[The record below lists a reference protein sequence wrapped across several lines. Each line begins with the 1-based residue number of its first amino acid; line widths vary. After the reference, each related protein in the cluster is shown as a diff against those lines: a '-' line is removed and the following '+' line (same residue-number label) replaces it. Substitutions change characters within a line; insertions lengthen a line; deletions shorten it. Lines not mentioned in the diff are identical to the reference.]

1 MGDESSGERDIAV
14 MMGSRERDIGGKFL
28 NRTAF
33 QTITFL
39 PSLNVYTILLC
50 QTNQQ
55 FFQMYIQRNISTFIL

>member
-50 QTNQQ
+50 QTRQQ
-55 FFQMYIQRNISTFIL
+55 FF